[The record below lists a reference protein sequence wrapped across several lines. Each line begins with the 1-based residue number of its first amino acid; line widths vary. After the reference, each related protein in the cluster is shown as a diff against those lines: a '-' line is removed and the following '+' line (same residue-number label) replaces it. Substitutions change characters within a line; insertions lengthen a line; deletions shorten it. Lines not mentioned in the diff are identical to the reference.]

1 MHFITKLSKII
12 SGNSIIKSANNNI
25 VIFCFN
31 VIAFFFI
38 KLSKCF
44 LYIFV
49 LLNQTSNLSDPFTKK
64 KDANSKNGV
73 VGSIG
78 NIIPIAPSV
87 KHINPIDTHINFLHL
102 FIVTPSLTSN
112 IDNTFHM
119 YTL

>member
-12 SGNSIIKSANNNI
+12 SGNAIIKSANNNI
-25 VIFCFN
+25 VIFCFK
-31 VIAFFFI
+31 VIAFSFT
-38 KLSKCF
+38 KLSRCF

-49 LLNQTSNLSDPFTKK
+49 FLNQISNLSDPFTKK
-64 KDANSKNGV
+64 KEANSKNGV

-87 KHINPIDTHINFLHL
+87 KHINPTDTHINFLHL
-102 FIVTPSLTSN
+102 FIVTPFLN
-112 IDNTFHM
+112 PYRDNHFNM